1 MQLVKHTRYCWLLL
15 TAWWLLTG
23 AGLAQEPPAIP
34 GNVNTFE
41 LWNGCAPIRLV
52 IWGLNDD
59 AADIDL
65 TYERVLTLA
74 ESRLRAARLYDAAV
88 VYPAP
93 VLRVDVMVLVSESGR
108 SGAFRVDVSFKKYLR
123 DDVLDWT
130 WYATTWETRVFGI
143 HTGDAGYI
151 MQVVSEKL
159 DRFILEYLRVNETA
173 CQ

>member
-34 GNVNTFE
+34 RNVHTFE
-41 LWNGCAPIRLV
+41 LWNECAPIRLI
-52 IWGLNDD
+52 IWGFEGEG
-59 AADIDL
+59 ADIGL
-65 TYERVLTLA
+65 TRERVRTLA

-93 VLRVDVMVLVSESGR
+93 ILLVDVVVLVSESGR
-108 SGAFRVDVSFKKYLR
+108 SGAFSVDVSFEKYLR

-130 WYATTWETRVFGI
+130 WYATTWETGVLGI

-159 DRFILEYLRVNETA
+159 DLFILEYLRVNETA
-173 CQ
+173 CR